1 MIDSMS
7 IPIGRALGL
16 GAVSGL
22 RSSAG
27 PALLSR
33 AAARGELDGLAG
45 TWFEFLMRKRVAT
58 VLTLMALAEMAA
70 DKSGL
75 APDRIAWGPLAGRS
89 ASGAFVGAAIFAA
102 SGDPWAAGAALG
114 ALAAVAGSYAGYSFR
129 VVPHRRFG
137 IPDLIL
143 GLVEDAIAATV
154 GTAVLRRQPST

>member
-1 MIDSMS
+1 MTHSTSTMA
-7 IPIGRALGL
+7 GRALGL

-22 RSSAG
+22 RAIAG

-33 AAARGELDGLAG
+33 AAARGEFDGLAG

-58 VLTLMALAEMAA
+58 VLTLMALGEMAV

-75 APDRIAWGPLAGRS
+75 VPDRIAWGPLAGRS
-89 ASGAFVGAAIFAA
+89 ASGAFVGAALFSA

-114 ALAAVAGSYAGYSFR
+114 SVAAVAGSYAGYNFR
-129 VVPHRRFG
+129 VLPHRRFG

-143 GLVEDAIAATV
+143 GLIEDAIAVMA
-154 GTAVLRRQPST
+154 GSAAVRLRPST